1 MSRDIATTALKKMY
15 LVKLGYP
22 EFILRAQFN
31 PTQLPERVSANY
43 QKLAPVG
50 LSHKIHQYVGTENHS
65 MTIDLFFHSNHYET
79 MPDPV
84 FENLDPTSLPSTS
97 SIDLGNRELE
107 EIEGLGTAVG
117 DIVIDDDFDK
127 TRLQRIAAARNVL
140 LSLVYPEAASTI
152 VQAAPPKVLFVWPN
166 IFSMVCRVMSV
177 DIRHERFTQDGAT
190 RQFRATVVFEESRE
204 ERLVHNDVLSDGTIR
219 AEASVLNDTL
229 ADLGLF

>member
-1 MSRDIATTALKKMY
+1 MSKDIATTALKKMY

-22 EFILRAQFN
+22 EFLLQAQFN

-65 MTIDLFFHSNHYET
+65 MTLDLFFHSNHYEK
-79 MPDPV
+79 MPEPIFQGIAPGDFASV
-84 FENLDPTSLPSTS
+84 SD
-97 SIDLGNRELE
+97 IDLNN
-107 EIEGLGTAVG
+107 TPPPG

-127 TRLQRIAAARNVL
+127 TRLQKIAAARNVL

-152 VQAAPPKVLFVWPN
+152 VQAAPPKVLFIWPN
-166 IFSMVCRVMSV
+166 MFSMVTRVMSV

-190 RQFRATVVFEESRE
+190 RQFKATVVFEESRLT
-204 ERLVHNDVLSDGTIR
+204 RLVHNDVLQDGTMRSDG
-219 AEASVLNDTL
+219 EADYSAYPKTYVEYP
-229 ADLGLF
+229 GS